1 VPPPGVPPPLSV
13 EPSSPLDASSPD
25 AASSPLVVVPGLDA
39 SSPPL
44 LGGGVFKPVPLP
56 PLLLEPPPLLLLVGV
71 GLLLLVVFAGGVFSD
86 ARLPVPLPDEQAAT
100 TAAKHTPNSIL

>member
-1 VPPPGVPPPLSV
+1 M
-13 EPSSPLDASSPD
+13 
-25 AASSPLVVVPGLDA
+25 VPGLDA

-56 PLLLEPPPLLLLVGV
+56 PLLLEPPLLLLVGV